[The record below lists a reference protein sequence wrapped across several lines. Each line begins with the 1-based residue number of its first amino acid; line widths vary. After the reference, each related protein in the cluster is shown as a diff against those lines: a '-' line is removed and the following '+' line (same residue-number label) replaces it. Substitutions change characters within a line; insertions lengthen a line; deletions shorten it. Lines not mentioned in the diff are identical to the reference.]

1 MSAPNIVKTVR
12 AVPIRQLMNFTP
24 FTLLEELKKSHNVLF
39 EDGKVLLL
47 SAPEIIVNRYLLQL
61 LEKTVPD
68 MPIYSRH
75 SATNYYT
82 NGIYTSK
89 TINTTFEVMFEDI
102 IRYINGSRALSDKA
116 FETMYDIVTEINNVV
131 IPSKLAYSASLH
143 ILDFLEIQFNEEL
156 IRSIQKSY
164 LEKTHDTVNESYG
177 ILEWNINNLPE
188 LKNNPLAI
196 GYISKTFNP
205 NQVKQML
212 GPRGYVTE
220 INSKIFQYP
229 ISSSFTLGLT
239 DIYDL
244 TIESR
249 SGAKALFLSNKAI
262 QNSEYTARELQLV
275 TMVVEELVD
284 GDCGN
289 TDYLPWKVR
298 TIEDAGKSDLDNMLG
313 KRYYDP
319 IEKCEKI
326 IRKGDKH
333 LEGTTIL
340 LRTSM
345 NCKLTN
351 KKHICT
357 ACFGELSY
365 NVHKHS
371 NIGHLCTTFVTQQIS
386 QSILSTKHLTSS
398 ATSNDL
404 KLTDVAAN
412 FFNIKSKIGYAF
424 KPKLISGSKSKF
436 SLIIT
441 QFDAPGLKDI
451 NPKINIHTLIPQR
464 VTKIASFI
472 LSITPD
478 NPKQK
483 TENFNIHIKEGSKY
497 GAFTYEFL
505 QYIVDNGY
513 VLDDYDRYVID
524 LSNWTS
530 TETILT
536 LPQVEFN
543 FLALSN
549 AVKSKFKYMKI
560 DKGERSIET
569 QESMLQ
575 SIFDLINSKLNI
587 NIALLEVMVYAFS
600 IMSIKDR
607 NYDLSRNSVD
617 TQLMSIGGILSRR
630 SLGGLYAWERVL
642 GIIISPT
649 VFDGKNAFNHPLD
662 VYIKPNE
669 VILDKFGTIVN

>member
-1 MSAPNIVKTVR
+1 MLAI
-12 AVPIRQLMNFTP
+12 PIRELMSYSP
-24 FTLLEELKKSHNVLF
+24 KYLLDFLKKNNNVLF
-39 EDGKVLLL
+39 EDNKVIGLT
-47 SAPEIIVNRYLLQL
+47 AAEIIINRYMMQL
-61 LEKTVPD
+61 LERTVPD
-68 MPIYSRH
+68 MPIKSTYSI
-75 SATNYYT
+75 TNYYT

-89 TINTTFEVMFEDI
+89 TLNSTFEVMFEDT
-102 IRYINGSRALSDKA
+102 IRYLNYSREMTDKIL
-116 FETMYDIVTEINNVV
+116 ETMYDIFTEINNVV
-131 IPSKLAYSASLH
+131 IPEKLKYSSSLNV
-143 ILDFLEIQFNEEL
+143 LDFLEIQFDQDL
-156 IRSIQKSY
+156 ITAIQKSY
-164 LEKTHDTVNESYG
+164 EEKSHETVNKAYDTLDH
-177 ILEWNINNLPE
+177 IIYNKPE

-229 ISSSFTLGLT
+229 IASSFTLGLS

-289 TDYLPWKVR
+289 NDYLPWRVR
-298 TIEDAGKSDLDNMLG
+298 TSEEAGKSDLDNMVG

-319 IEKCEKI
+319 IDKVEKF
-326 IRKGDKH
+326 IRKSDKH

-371 NIGHLCTTFVTQQIS
+371 NIGHLSTTFVTQQIS

-398 ATSNDL
+398 ATSNDI
-404 KLTDVAAN
+404 KLTDVASQ
-412 FFNIKSKIGYAF
+412 FFNIKNKIGYAF
-424 KPKLISGSKSKF
+424 KPKLISGSKSNFK
-436 SLIIT
+436 LIIS
-441 QFDAPGLKDI
+441 QYDAPGLNNI
-451 NPKINIHTLIPQR
+451 NPSVDLYTLHPQR

-472 LSITPD
+472 LAITPEG
-478 NPKQK
+478 PKAK
-483 TENFNIHIKEGSKY
+483 TEYFNINVKDGSKY
-497 GAFTYEFL
+497 GSFTYEFL
-505 QYIVDNGY
+505 EYIMKVGNT
-513 VLDDYDRYVID
+513 LDDLDRYVID
-524 LSNWTS
+524 LSGWTT

-549 AVKSKFKYMKI
+549 AVKSKFKYMNI
-560 DKGERSIET
+560 VKGERSVES

-575 SIFDLINSKLNI
+575 GIFDLINSKLNI

-600 IMSIKDR
+600 IMSIKDK
-607 NYDLSRNSVD
+607 NYDLGRNSSDV
-617 TQLMSIGGILSRR
+617 QLMSIGGILSRR

-649 VFDGKNAFNHPLD
+649 VFDGRNAYNHPLD

-669 VILDKFGTIVN
+669 VILDKYGTINN